1 MASAAIL
8 AVVVAVGDGQGAL
21 ATAMVNTAAEALS
34 PVAKVELREL
44 PVPSDDEALRIEDD
58 LGARAVV
65 KLVWMDT
72 AHEEVRIRL
81 HVARTGHWTERH
93 INFAPADTLTERGRA
108 LGFAIASML
117 PEAAPELVPDTFGVA
132 AEPEPLSR
140 WGLTLAAALGGG
152 VGGPAAGV
160 GGALALE
167 WFATRALSLR
177 LIGGAR
183 DGSLSGQNLSGTD
196 VAIFGGAG
204 AAWWP
209 IPPDIDHRFGLGVR
223 ADLLVLDHILSRDS
237 TSGAEQHSAMLPG
250 ADLLLEASY
259 LFGNSAEVV
268 ASAGAE
274 VAFGTVEA
282 DVGATGNKAATVP
295 PLRLVGALGVRLR
308 F

>member
-1 MASAAIL
+1 MSAAAIL
-8 AVVVAVGDGQGAL
+8 AVVVAAGDGHGAL

-44 PVPSDDEALRIEDD
+44 PVPSDDEALRIEDE

-93 INFAPADTLTERGRA
+93 ITFAPADTLTERGRA

-117 PEAAPELVPDTFGVA
+117 PEAAPELVPDTFGVT

-140 WGLTLAAALGGG
+140 WGLTLAAAVGAGI
-152 VGGPAAGV
+152 GGPAEGV
-160 GGALALE
+160 GGALAFE
-167 WFATRALSLR
+167 WFAARAFSLR
-177 LIGGAR
+177 LLAGAR
-183 DGSLSGQNLSGTD
+183 DGSVSDLPGSD
-196 VAIFGGAG
+196 VATFAGAG

-209 IPPDIDHRFGLGVR
+209 IAPDADHRFGLGVR
-223 ADLLVLDHILSRDS
+223 ADLLVLDHFLSRENAGQTEWKS
-237 TSGAEQHSAMLPG
+237 SLLPG
-250 ADLLLEASY
+250 ADLLVEGSW
-259 LFGNSAEVV
+259 LFGNSVEAV
-268 ASAGAE
+268 ACAGTE
-274 VAFGTVEA
+274 VAFGKLDA
-282 DVGATGNKAATVP
+282 DVSNTANRVATVP
-295 PLRLVGALGVRLR
+295 PFRIVATLGVRLR